1 MFLRFFLFVFLFFN
15 FFLNLHA
22 NQKELII
29 NQLLEINNF
38 TFNFKQIAQGK
49 IETGTCFLVFDN
61 KLRCN
66 YVDEKQKE
74 IIINNK
80 TLVVRNKKYDKIY
93 FYPIS
98 KSPFLKILNK
108 KSLINLVKESDLELN
123 NNIDLV
129 FVDKNEKK
137 ITVFFD
143 KESYELIGWEIN
155 DELQNKIYFSLKIQ
169 NINTEIKDDLFKIPS
184 MN

>member
-1 MFLRFFLFVFLFFN
+1 MFFFLLLN
-15 FFLNLHA
+15 YSLNLHA
-22 NQKELII
+22 GEKQLII

-108 KSLINLVKESDLELN
+108 NSLIRLIKESNLELNDNINLVYLDENK
-123 NNIDLV
+123 
-129 FVDKNEKK
+129 KK

-143 KESYELIGWEIN
+143 KKNYDLIGWKIK
-155 DELQNKIYFSLKIQ
+155 DEFQNEIYFSLKIQ
-169 NINTEIKDDLFKIPS
+169 DINIEIKDDFFKIPS
-184 MN
+184 IY